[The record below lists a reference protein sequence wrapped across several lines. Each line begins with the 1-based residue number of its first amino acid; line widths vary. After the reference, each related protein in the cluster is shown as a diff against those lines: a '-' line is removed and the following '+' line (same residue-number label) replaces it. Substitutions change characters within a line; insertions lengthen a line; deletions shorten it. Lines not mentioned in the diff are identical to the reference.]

1 MDEPDLVNFWKSS
14 TSIVWKYF
22 GFESEIVDGT
32 KKIIEKKTVCKIC
45 KAKLTYSGPTT
56 NLSNHLR
63 LKHKIFSNSAT
74 SDTSNDHSKQASIKV
89 HLELF
94 HL

>member
-32 KKIIEKKTVCKIC
+32 KKIIVKKRCVKFV
-45 KAKLTYSGPTT
+45 KL
-56 NLSNHLR
+56 NLRILDR
-63 LKHKIFSNSAT
+63 LLI
-74 SDTSNDHSKQASIKV
+74 
-89 HLELF
+89 
-94 HL
+94 